1 MENVLEKIGFDLVT
15 SLSRVKQKPVG
26 TPPITFPSRSM
37 TKTLRFTLALAL
49 AAVLNAQKEQRIG
62 VIEVEGDAAKT
73 IPITVTA
80 ATPELQNLALTA
92 FGAHGAFR
100 VVSGGAYTIAFAPAG
115 ANQVQL
121 TVSKGSAGGVV
132 HGEVVTG
139 TNLRHALLR
148 AADIA
153 VTKTTGLRGFFSG
166 RLAFLG
172 ERTGKTEIYT
182 ADLFFGDV
190 LQWTRDNQQIIAPR
204 WSPDGSK
211 IIFTSYRTNFPDIYT
226 LELNSR
232 RISLLASFK
241 GTNSGG
247 RFSPDGSRVAMIL
260 SGEGNPELYVGNA
273 QGKQIRRLTR
283 NDVVEAS
290 PVWSPDGSR
299 LLFTSGLA
307 GGPQLYVMPA
317 AGGTMQRLPTDI
329 SRYCAEPDWSA
340 ADPNKIVFTAGVGRG
355 YQIAVYDMAARS
367 SKIVS
372 RAPTDAVEPVW
383 LADGRHVVCT
393 FRAANTRRLYIL
405 DTESGKAT
413 PLSPQSFGL
422 ASNAS
427 YLAP

>member
-1 MENVLEKIGFDLVT
+1 
-15 SLSRVKQKPVG
+15 
-26 TPPITFPSRSM
+26 M
-37 TKTLRFTLALAL
+37 TKTLRFTLALAFAPL
-49 AAVLNAQKEQRIG
+49 LFGQKDIG
-62 VIEVEGDAAKT
+62 VIDVQADAAKT
-73 IPITVTA
+73 IPVTVTGSTA
-80 ATPELQNLALTA
+80 ELQNLALTA
-92 FGAHGAFR
+92 FGAHGAYR
-100 VVSGGAYTIAFAPAG
+100 LAPGGAYTIAFAAAG

-121 TVSKGSAGGVV
+121 TVSRGSAGGVV
-132 HGEVVTG
+132 HSEVVAG

-153 VTKTTGLRGFFSG
+153 VTKTTGLRGFFAG

-182 ADLFFGDV
+182 SDLFFGDV
-190 LQWTRDNQQIIAPR
+190 LQWTRDHQQIIAPR

-260 SGEGNPELYVGNA
+260 SGEGNPEVYVGNA

-290 PVWSPDGSR
+290 PTWSPDGSR

-307 GGPQLYVMPA
+307 GGPQLYVMPV

-329 SRYCAEPDWSA
+329 SRYCAEPDWSVT
-340 ADPNKIVFTAGVGRG
+340 DPDKIVFTAGVGRG
-355 YQIAVYDMAARS
+355 YQVAVYDMAARS

-383 LADGRHVVCT
+383 LADGRHIVCT
-393 FRAANTRRLYIL
+393 FRAANSRRLYIL

-413 PLSPQSFGL
+413 PLSPQSFGQ